1 MKTLTLGNG
10 LRIVLDKI
18 ENLRTCAF
26 GVMVASGSG
35 YETPETAGTSHF
47 IEHML
52 FRGTQKRTALEL
64 AVEMD
69 EIGGRMNAYTTSSLT
84 YFYAHT
90 LTEHLPK
97 AMDIICD
104 MIMNSKLSSED
115 VELEKG
121 VIKEE
126 IAMYKDSPEDVCLD
140 TYYENIWKGSP
151 LANNILGTVE
161 NIEAMTR
168 EKLQAHMK
176 KFYVPERMIV
186 TVSGN
191 FNEESVLQICEGYF
205 GKMENT
211 GNTVVFPT
219 AVYQPQIV
227 TVEKDFSQNQL
238 ILGFNGVTLENK
250 RECRIADYVSS
261 ILAGSSSSR
270 LFQNLREKLGLVY
283 SVDSTN
289 ACHPK
294 TGLMLIDMGLSRKS
308 EKKAIRET
316 LKILEAFPSDITE
329 REAAV
334 TREHIV
340 SSFVMGSESVTAR
353 ASKNAR
359 SLLNYGFIEP
369 DESRIESIRSITVD
383 EVRELSGR
391 IFDLK
396 NISLCAVGKVHTQEE
411 YKEYLNL

>member
-1 MKTLTLGNG
+1 MKTLTFGNG

-161 NIEAMTR
+161 NIDAMTR
-168 EKLQAHMK
+168 EKLQAHMQ

-191 FNEESVLQICEGYF
+191 FNEESVLRICEEYF
-205 GKMENT
+205 GKMKDT

-316 LKILEAFPSDITE
+316 LKILESFSSDITE

-411 YKEYLNL
+411 YKDYLNL

>member
-18 ENLRTCAF
+18 DNLRTCAF

-35 YETPETAGTSHF
+35 YELPETAGTSHF

-104 MIMNSKLSSED
+104 MIMNSKLSSD
-115 VELEKG
+115 DIELEKG

-168 EKLQAHMK
+168 EKLQSHMK

-191 FNEESVLQICEGYF
+191 FNEESVLQICENYF
-205 GKMENT
+205 GEMINT

-316 LKILEAFPSDITE
+316 LKILENFASDITE

-369 DESRIESIRSITVD
+369 DESRIESIRSITLD

-411 YKEYLNL
+411 YKDYLNL

>member
-1 MKTLTLGNG
+1 MKTVTLGNG

-35 YETPETAGTSHF
+35 YESPETAGTSHF

-104 MIMNSKLSSED
+104 IIMNSKLSSD
-115 VELEKG
+115 DIELEKG

-140 TYYENIWKGSP
+140 TYYENIWRGSP

-161 NIEAMTR
+161 NVEGITR
-168 EKLQAHMK
+168 EKLLAHMQ

-191 FNEESVLQICEGYF
+191 FSEESVLQICESYF
-205 GKMENT
+205 GEMENT
-211 GNTVVFPT
+211 GNTVVYPT
-219 AVYQPQIV
+219 AIYQPQIV

-308 EKKAIRET
+308 EKKAIKET
-316 LKILEAFPSDITE
+316 LKILENFASDITE
-329 REAAV
+329 REVAV

-359 SLLNYGFIEP
+359 SLLNYGYIEP
-369 DESRIESIRSITVD
+369 DESRIESIRSVTLD

-411 YKEYLNL
+411 YKEYLAI